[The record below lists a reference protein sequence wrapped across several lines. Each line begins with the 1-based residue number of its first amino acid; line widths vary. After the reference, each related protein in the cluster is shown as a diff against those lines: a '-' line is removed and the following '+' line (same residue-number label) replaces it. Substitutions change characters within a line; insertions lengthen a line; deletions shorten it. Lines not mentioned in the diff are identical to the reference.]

1 MNNINSQCRWII
13 LLSLLIHVNISVFA
27 ISEKIVSLQGT
38 NSLNVSASFIG
49 GSIMQT
55 NNLINSGSQLN
66 WRFSNN
72 SDISVTLKSLQL
84 IDGQTGT
91 AGNIMSVN
99 QEVEAGTSVAYT
111 TTIGA
116 AGIHLPVTCR
126 FRYDYNGVEYYVD
139 AVYSNGYTLS
149 ISSSGNG
156 SVSYQGTTIRNT
168 TKSFDVDKNSSATIT
183 LTPDDG
189 YHVASLKVNGTDVTS
204 KIASNKYT
212 ISNITSNTT
221 VSVTFEQTPPTCT
234 LTISASGYGSASYGG
249 VSIRNGSQSF
259 NINSGN
265 SATVTFYPDDGYRV
279 ASVKVNNTDVTSQ
292 VSNNRYT
299 ISNISSNTTLAVT
312 FEEAPV
318 TTYRLTISASGNGSA
333 TYGGVGIR
341 NGSQSFN
348 INSGNSAT
356 VTFTPD
362 DGYRI
367 ASVKVNNT
375 DVTSQVSNNRYTI
388 SSITSNTTLAVTFE
402 EMPEIYFTLSISAS
416 GNGSV
421 LFRSSTIK
429 EEEKVFPV
437 LEGTTTTI
445 TFLPDEGYELVRLTI
460 NGTDQ
465 TSNVSNNSYTIK
477 NIGTNIEVEA
487 TFEAIAPTTY
497 TLSITASGGG
507 SATYNGTSARNQ
519 TRTFTVDEGTSAT
532 ISFAPDNGYRI
543 VSLKVNN
550 TDVTSGVVNNQYT
563 ISNITANTDVV
574 VAYDHIKYTLSIQ
587 SGFGGSASY
596 NGTTIS
602 NTTKSFSVSS
612 GSSATI
618 SITPNSGY
626 RLSKMTVNGSDVTSK
641 VSNNQYIVSN
651 ITANTTVVIAFEVI
665 PTTYTLS
672 ITASGNGSAI
682 YSGTAVRNGSKSF
695 TIEEG
700 KSAAITFASDNG
712 YRLASVKV
720 NNTDVTSKVSNN
732 QYTVSNVTANT
743 TIVVTFEQI
752 PIPTYT
758 LTVSA
763 SGNGSASYGGETIRS
778 GSKSFTINE
787 GTNATITFTPD
798 NGYRIASMKVNNADV
813 TSNVSNNRYIV
824 SNITANTTV
833 EVVFEAIPPTT
844 YTLSITASGNGSV
857 NFNGSTVRN
866 GSKSFTIEEGTN
878 AMVSIT
884 PDNGYRIASVKV
896 NNTDV
901 TSNISNN
908 QYTISNITANTSVVA
923 TFEKVPQPFSQDGIN
938 YEIESEKDHTLNVG
952 SGEYSGHVVIPA
964 TVTHGDETWTV
975 TGVADG
981 AFDTPAITAI
991 TWNPPYAIGSG
1002 AFGNLTNPNLLL
1014 YVKDAAYAPANVQ
1027 NVIANG
1033 WARKIVLTDAASG
1046 NDFDCPKA
1054 FTAEEISFTHH
1065 YSMTTGIGECRGWE
1079 AVALPFDVKSITH
1092 ESKSGLVP
1100 FKAYYK
1106 DSPNK
1111 PFWLYQLSAS
1121 GFVEAESI
1129 VAYTPYIISMPNN
1142 NHYDDIYNLSGK
1154 VTFAA
1159 TNAKVDVTE
1168 QRTSKSGDKTFVPTF
1183 CSQPASDTIF
1193 PLNVDNEFFTHKDYF
1208 AEGSH
1213 FVKGSRP
1220 VCPFEAYM
1228 TTTAANAI
1236 QAIPIKD
1243 DLPTAIQNIPFSGS
1257 KEELTL
1263 RIYNLSGQAVMIT
1276 DKMSLESALNRLP
1289 NGVYI
1294 VNGKKV
1300 VIK

>member
-1 MNNINSQCRWII
+1 MNNISSQCRWII

-72 SDISVTLKSLQL
+72 SDVSVTLKSLQL

-111 TTIGA
+111 TTIGV

-204 KIASNKYT
+204 KIANNKYT

-221 VSVTFEQTPPTCT
+221 VSVTCEQTPPTCT

-388 SSITSNTTLAVTFE
+388 NSITSNTTLAVTFE

-421 LFRSSTIK
+421 LFRSTTIK
-429 EEEKVFPV
+429 KEEKVFPV

-445 TFLPDEGYELVRLTI
+445 TFLPDDGYELVRLTI

-563 ISNITANTDVV
+563 ISNITANMDVV
-574 VAYDHIKYTLSIQ
+574 VSYDQIK
-587 SGFGGSASY
+587 
-596 NGTTIS
+596 
-602 NTTKSFSVSS
+602 
-612 GSSATI
+612 
-618 SITPNSGY
+618 
-626 RLSKMTVNGSDVTSK
+626 
-641 VSNNQYIVSN
+641 
-651 ITANTTVVIAFEVI
+651 
-665 PTTYTLS
+665 
-672 ITASGNGSAI
+672 
-682 YSGTAVRNGSKSF
+682 
-695 TIEEG
+695 
-700 KSAAITFASDNG
+700 
-712 YRLASVKV
+712 
-720 NNTDVTSKVSNN
+720 
-732 QYTVSNVTANT
+732 
-743 TIVVTFEQI
+743 
-752 PIPTYT
+752 
-758 LTVSA
+758 
-763 SGNGSASYGGETIRS
+763 
-778 GSKSFTINE
+778 
-787 GTNATITFTPD
+787 
-798 NGYRIASMKVNNADV
+798 
-813 TSNVSNNRYIV
+813 
-824 SNITANTTV
+824 
-833 EVVFEAIPPTT
+833 
-844 YTLSITASGNGSV
+844 
-857 NFNGSTVRN
+857 
-866 GSKSFTIEEGTN
+866 
-878 AMVSIT
+878 
-884 PDNGYRIASVKV
+884 
-896 NNTDV
+896 
-901 TSNISNN
+901 
-908 QYTISNITANTSVVA
+908 
-923 TFEKVPQPFSQDGIN
+923 
-938 YEIESEKDHTLNVG
+938 
-952 SGEYSGHVVIPA
+952 
-964 TVTHGDETWTV
+964 
-975 TGVADG
+975 
-981 AFDTPAITAI
+981 
-991 TWNPPYAIGSG
+991 
-1002 AFGNLTNPNLLL
+1002 
-1014 YVKDAAYAPANVQ
+1014 
-1027 NVIANG
+1027 
-1033 WARKIVLTDAASG
+1033 
-1046 NDFDCPKA
+1046 
-1054 FTAEEISFTHH
+1054 
-1065 YSMTTGIGECRGWE
+1065 
-1079 AVALPFDVKSITH
+1079 
-1092 ESKSGLVP
+1092 
-1100 FKAYYK
+1100 
-1106 DSPNK
+1106 
-1111 PFWLYQLSAS
+1111 
-1121 GFVEAESI
+1121 
-1129 VAYTPYIISMPNN
+1129 
-1142 NHYDDIYNLSGK
+1142 
-1154 VTFAA
+1154 
-1159 TNAKVDVTE
+1159 
-1168 QRTSKSGDKTFVPTF
+1168 
-1183 CSQPASDTIF
+1183 
-1193 PLNVDNEFFTHKDYF
+1193 
-1208 AEGSH
+1208 
-1213 FVKGSRP
+1213 
-1220 VCPFEAYM
+1220 
-1228 TTTAANAI
+1228 
-1236 QAIPIKD
+1236 
-1243 DLPTAIQNIPFSGS
+1243 
-1257 KEELTL
+1257 
-1263 RIYNLSGQAVMIT
+1263 
-1276 DKMSLESALNRLP
+1276 
-1289 NGVYI
+1289 
-1294 VNGKKV
+1294 
-1300 VIK
+1300 